1 MLIETV
7 YKPNDIISVRLQTG
21 EEIIGRFV
29 NQTDTVLSLQ
39 KPMTMLVQETP
50 NGPAMGLGTYMVSGS
65 FDASFNVQMSSVQ
78 TIVKT
83 ESDIAKQYTTSTTG
97 IALP

>member
-7 YKPNDIISVRLQTG
+7 YKPNDTISVRLQTG

-29 NQTDTVLSLQ
+29 KQTDTVLSLQ
-39 KPMTMLVQETP
+39 KPMSMVVQETP
-50 NGPAMGLGTYMVSGS
+50 NGPGMGLGPYMLSAS
-65 FDASFNVQMSSVQ
+65 PDASCNIQMSSVQ

-83 ESDIAKQYTTSTTG
+83 ESAIAKQYTQSTTG
-97 IALP
+97 LALP

>member
-39 KPMTMLVQETP
+39 KPMTMVIQETP
-50 NGPAMGLGTYMVSGS
+50 NGPVMGLGTYMVSGS
-65 FDASFNVQMSSVQ
+65 LDASFNVQMSSVQ
-78 TIVKT
+78 TIAKT

-97 IALP
+97 LALP